1 MFIGVKPKAYAFFRG
16 QIFTIS
22 YYLCQMHFQILLAV
36 LELNQ
41 IVHSQKLIHAN
52 ISLGPGL
59 RN

>member
-1 MFIGVKPKAYAFFRG
+1 MRMHLYSDKFSLFPIIYVK
-16 QIFTIS
+16 
-22 YYLCQMHFQILLAV
+22 CILLAV